1 MDMNQE
7 LTEVIDYLE
16 NWDIK
21 PTKEKIEI
29 VLNNWIENLYSHIG
43 AEAHRYEI
51 ECGIADLTG
60 MTWEEQD
67 VQMLNQIEKYKKMSC
82 NNINELRSLS
92 RNGGKIL

>member
-21 PTKEKIEI
+21 PTKEKIER

-43 AEAHRYEI
+43 IESHRHES
-51 ECGIADLTG
+51 ECGIEDLTG

-67 VQMLNQIEKYKKMSC
+67 VQMLKQIEKYKKC
-82 NNINELRSLS
+82 LATI
-92 RNGGKIL
+92 